1 VIVGFSD
8 GQPLRGHQRGILW
21 IIHTLMSHRHRRFCG
36 GPFHQAVLKVKR
48 IGEQGSGAT
57 TLVSADRWF
66 PEQEAERLG
75 TFKHPMLCLQSDQP

>member
-1 VIVGFSD
+1 
-8 GQPLRGHQRGILW
+8 
-21 IIHTLMSHRHRRFCG
+21 M
-36 GPFHQAVLKVKR
+36 KR